1 MVLMQEELANKEIP
15 IEDEDSGGLAMAVV
29 VWSII
34 ITSPSFATDY
44 AYTIGNLPAKYTVL
58 GW

>member
-29 VWSII
+29 V
-34 ITSPSFATDY
+34 
-44 AYTIGNLPAKYTVL
+44 
-58 GW
+58 